1 MYNSDTVYSTT
12 VFRPVSLSPSTFPD
26 RETPPPQRTR
36 KLETPLHFDGGLFSD
51 IRSSDGKLLS
61 KVTVDRMHSSTRR
74 DVVDTPHV
82 SETSDAFGNKDYVDD
97 IVKTETI
104 TNEDVFKVKFT
115 PVSFELDGPQQATK
129 SLERP
134 RTPVIRPTLIDEPIT
149 PLNVP
154 MTLFD
159 RSTTPIDRPI
169 TPLNVPMTLFDRSTT
184 PIDRPITPLNVPM
197 TLFDRSTTPI
207 DRPITPIDRPRTPVN
222 VPMTFFDHSTT
233 PIDRPITPLSV
244 PMTLFDRPTTP
255 VNRPITPLKIISN
268 DYEDLQSYK
277 IIKTLLKEHS
287 NTKADNLNYWDDKVN
302 FTDVKTDAPVKR
314 AHSPLANF
322 IVSEQLTKID
332 SYLQENL
339 NVYSENSTEIISK
352 PLKLDEERETKK
364 DITCSTKNEY
374 NITTHNYDRN
384 VENNSNNVKEP
395 TVKDNAVEEIQPTPL
410 KVNSVKAKRSGVVSA
425 ICNMPMHYHAAILCF
440 FLIVYNLIYQYIK
453 QNHHGIKK

>member
-1 MYNSDTVYSTT
+1 MFYSTYLLYLIYLTLILGIGIYVNYRCARRISRDRVSSPERADLTAGYTPANDPQQIMYNSDTVYSTT
-12 VFRPVSLSPSTFPD
+12 VFRPVSLSPTIFPNI
-26 RETPPPQRTR
+26 ETPPQRTR

-82 SETSDAFGNKDYVDD
+82 SESSDAHGNKDYVDD

-129 SLERP
+129 LIIERP
-134 RTPVIRPTLIDEPIT
+134 RTPVIRPTLID
-149 PLNVP
+149 
-154 MTLFD
+154 
-159 RSTTPIDRPI
+159 RPI
-169 TPLNVPMTLFDRSTT
+169 TPLNVPMTIIDRPTT
-184 PIDRPITPLNVPM
+184 PLDRPITPL
-197 TLFDRSTTPI
+197 
-207 DRPITPIDRPRTPVN
+207 DRPITPVDGLKTS
-222 VPMTFFDHSTT
+222 FDT
-233 PIDRPITPLSV
+233 PITPFDRPI
-244 PMTLFDRPTTP
+244 TP
-255 VNRPITPLKIISN
+255 VNRPITPVKIISN

-287 NTKADNLNYWDDKVN
+287 NTKSDNLNYWDDKVN
-302 FTDVKTDAPVKR
+302 FIDVKCDEPVKR

-332 SYLQENL
+332 SYLQESL
-339 NVYSENSTEIISK
+339 NICSENSTETISQ
-352 PLKLDEERETKK
+352 PPKLDEERETTEDVKHENN
-364 DITCSTKNEY
+364 INIQKNEG
-374 NITTHNYDRN
+374 NTK
-384 VENNSNNVKEP
+384 NNVKES
-395 TVKDNAVEEIQPTPL
+395 TLKYIAVEEFEPSSL
-410 KVNSVKAKRSGVVSA
+410 KVNSVKAKRPGVVSA
-425 ICNMPMHYHAAILCF
+425 IRNMPMHYHAAILCF